1 MKKDSVFLYGVY
13 RISSFESII
22 KVSFGSHNLKLI
34 TIVESCKS
42 FLVLDDFDIA

>member
-1 MKKDSVFLYGVY
+1 MPKL
-13 RISSFESII
+13 IAQPNEILL

-34 TIVESCKS
+34 TKVEFCNF